1 MVTEG
6 CPAVLRANERTPR
19 ARARLAG
26 WSEADEPEGRQ
37 TLSIAGHRG
46 MGLSCPELSADT
58 RKIMRRWSGDASG
71 ISTRRLRPQRDHKR
85 KRPPQGWPKSLH
97 KWWLRTESNRRHG
110 DFQKMVRGSDGR
122 PKPEDALQCND
133 YSPQEAPQDPIR
145 GVAWRYHG
153 GGQHGLLLVPFDRG
167 LSCLPALRSHRWFAE
182 TWTSWSRWSR
192 PKTDG
197 RLRGRRRRQ
206 SKPGGSRTL
215 R

>member
-6 CPAVLRANERTPR
+6 CPAVLRANERTPG

-110 DFQKMVRGSDGR
+110 DFQG
-122 PKPEDALQCND
+122 CTIT
-133 YSPQEAPQDPIR
+133 PQTLCPN
-145 GVAWRYHG
+145 
-153 GGQHGLLLVPFDRG
+153 GLLIINTFLHVAKNSHLDPVRCG
-167 LSCLPALRSHRWFAE
+167 LLAQKWRKSLDP
-182 TWTSWSRWSR
+182 
-192 PKTDG
+192 
-197 RLRGRRRRQ
+197 RRVVCKVLRRQ
-206 SKPGGSRTL
+206 VGVPKDRLVRPPSPKLHKGAE
-215 R
+215 